1 MSSPR
6 SARPSLG
13 KGSLGRSGSYIDNL
27 SEYKTHHV
35 PTLPHHQPSGPSSSI
50 DGILE
55 LPSRLPRNTL
65 SSTSLSSRKSIS
77 AISPAPPV
85 LHDSGSVH
93 TISHTNCV
101 PAPEDA
107 ARLVATI
114 FYNAASPSHAH
125 PHPDQS
131 PAARPQDVLPAPEI
145 LEGSAPTTS
154 IEDYPLEPPAPEPE
168 PLDHLYGSYI
178 SQMCLTHFLATLD
191 SLLIHNTPEHR
202 RLTSSHRCLSPDS
215 SKTRVMEI
223 TFSPPP
229 NPTYLP
235 SHLLSKHESVYK
247 FEREWN
253 CEVIIQPSTIY
264 RRYKRLCVF
273 DMDSTLIQ
281 QEVIDEIAAFVGVQ
295 KEVSAITARAMNGE
309 LDFAASL
316 RARVALLKGVP
327 SDVFERLKPKITIT
341 PGARE
346 LCKGLRRLGC
356 TLAVCSGGFQP
367 LADWLAAELGLDHAF
382 ANHLIADPVTKTLT
396 GELDPRYP
404 IVDGEHKKNL
414 LLSMT
419 KEKGLKQEQTM
430 AVGDG
435 ANDIPMLKAAGLGV
449 AWRAKSKV
457 QMEAPARLN
466 VANGLDDLLYLMGL
480 NEQEVVELLRD

>member
-1 MSSPR
+1 VRSP
-6 SARPSLG
+6 
-13 KGSLGRSGSYIDNL
+13 SYLDDHL
-27 SEYKTHHV
+27 EYRTHQV
-35 PTLPHHQPSGPSSSI
+35 SHQSGPSTSI

-55 LPSRLPRNTL
+55 QPARIPRNTL
-65 SSTSLSSRKSIS
+65 SSTSLASRKSVS
-77 AISPAPPV
+77 AIPPSPVVA
-85 LHDSGSVH
+85 HDSGAVY
-93 TISHTNCV
+93 TMSHTNCV
-101 PAPEDA
+101 QEAEDA
-107 ARLVATI
+107 PRLVATI
-114 FYNAASPSHAH
+114 FYNSSRPSHPH

-131 PAARPQDVLPAPEI
+131 PQPKSTDALPPPEI
-145 LEGSAPTTS
+145 VEGSAPTTS
-154 IEDYPLEPPAPEPE
+154 IEDYPLEPPGPEPE
-168 PLDHLYGSYI
+168 PLDHLYGPYV
-178 SQMCLTHFLATLD
+178 SQLCLTHFLSTLD
-191 SLLIHNTPEHR
+191 SLLIHNLPEQR
-202 RLTSSHRCLSPDS
+202 RLTSSHRCLAPDAS
-215 SKTRVMEI
+215 RPRVMEV

-235 SHLLSKHESVYK
+235 SNLLSKHESIYK

-253 CEVIIQPSTIY
+253 CEVILQPSSVH

-295 KEVSAITARAMNGE
+295 DKVSAITERAMNGE

-327 SDVFERLKPKITIT
+327 SDVFEKLKPKITIT

-346 LCKGLRRLGC
+346 LCAGLKRLGC

-367 LADWLAAELGLDHAF
+367 LADWLAGELGLDHAF
-382 ANHLIADPVTKTLT
+382 ANHLVSDPATNTLT
-396 GELDPRYP
+396 GELDSKYP

-414 LLSMT
+414 LISMAR
-419 KEKGLKQEQTM
+419 EKGIKMEQTM

-435 ANDIPMLKAAGLGV
+435 ANDIPMLTVAGLGV
-449 AWRAKSKV
+449 AWCAKSKV

-466 VANGLDDLLYLMGL
+466 VGEGLGDLLYLLGL
-480 NEQEVVELLRD
+480 TKTEVDELLSA